1 MKLLLLSIILF
12 CFISTQ
18 AQLRVGVQGGYNYAR
33 LSPNQTSS
41 GVYSYSTSGLSG
53 FQAGAVFEMKVSE
66 YWIFRPSLLING
78 KGTRLEKAG
87 MGITDSR
94 FIQLHYVEIPISF
107 VRSWTAGKDAFVFT
121 GAGLYFARV
130 VRGVEKGEGSSSSGS
145 YSFHNSV
152 EFSSD
157 NKENDGH
164 PTIINPFDYGFN
176 LLAGVERRNIQL
188 IMSYG
193 QGLARVFPKSLVFE
207 EKFTN
212 RVLSLSAVYLFNTK
226 K

>member
-1 MKLLLLSIILF
+1 MKLLLLPITLF
-12 CFISTQ
+12 CFICTK

-41 GVYSYSTSGLSG
+41 GMYSYSTSGLSG

-66 YWIFRPSLLING
+66 NLILRPSILING
-78 KGTRLEKAG
+78 KGTRLEKTG
-87 MGITDSR
+87 MDRIDSR
-94 FIQLHYVEIPISF
+94 FIQLHYVEIPISL
-107 VRSWTAGKDAFVFT
+107 VRSWNADKDVFFFA
-121 GAGLYFARV
+121 GAGLYFARI
-130 VRGVEKGEGSSSSGS
+130 VRGVEKGEGSSLSGS

-164 PTIINPFDYGFN
+164 PTIVNPFDYGFN
-176 LLAGVERRNIQL
+176 ILAGVERRNIQL
-188 IMSYG
+188 IMNYG
-193 QGLARVFPKSLVFE
+193 QGLERVFPKSLVFE

-212 RVLSLSAVYLFNTK
+212 RVLSLSVVYFFMTK
-226 K
+226 R